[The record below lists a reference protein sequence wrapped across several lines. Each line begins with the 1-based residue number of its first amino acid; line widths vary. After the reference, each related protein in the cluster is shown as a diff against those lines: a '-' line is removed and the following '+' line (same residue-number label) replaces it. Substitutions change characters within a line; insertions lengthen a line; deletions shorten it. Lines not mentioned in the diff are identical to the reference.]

1 MGFAFT
7 PNRDAGVVRRHV
19 CPDTKRRDPYGHSC
33 RTWKEGVRKANK
45 KQRIHVIYEE
55 EVS

>member
-1 MGFAFT
+1 MGYTFT

-55 EVS
+55 KVS